1 MNAASGQPSHAHQ
14 GCHPERSE
22 GPVQLATAPAG
33 LYAVPN
39 PDGNAIAD
47 PRTAATHFPSP
58 LVIPNPHAK
67 RAGEGPY
74 ETCAA
79 AWTRPGV
86 PMLRAVPEDAIQ
98 FAPEPRPRSRTR
110 FVRSLPC
117 PPSSGR
123 IGMTITLGLEAMRN
137 PRQYAAPRLV
147 IPNPHAKRAGEG
159 PYETCAA
166 AWTQPGVA
174 MLRAAPEDA
183 IRLPSATSQKL
194 GPSPALLV
202 GQARDDIQNEPKSGN
217 PQASK

>member
-1 MNAASGQPSHAHQ
+1 LNAASGQPSHAHQ

-137 PRQYAAPRLV
+137 PRQSPLACHPGMQESLSRNRAFPVKYPFDRMFASFAAILNWAVR
-147 IPNPHAKRAGEG
+147 N
-159 PYETCAA
+159 
-166 AWTQPGVA
+166 
-174 MLRAAPEDA
+174 
-183 IRLPSATSQKL
+183 
-194 GPSPALLV
+194 
-202 GQARDDIQNEPKSGN
+202 SGL
-217 PQASK
+217 

>member
-1 MNAASGQPSHAHQ
+1 MP
-14 GCHPERSE
+14 P
-22 GPVQLATAPAG
+22 PG
-33 LYAVPN
+33 L
-39 PDGNAIAD
+39 
-47 PRTAATHFPSP
+47 S
-58 LVIPNPHAK
+58 
-67 RAGEGPY
+67 
-74 ETCAA
+74 
-79 AWTRPGV
+79 
-86 PMLRAVPEDAIQ
+86 
-98 FAPEPRPRSRTR
+98 SRTR
-110 FVRSLPC
+110 TRSGRGRDHTRRVQQHGRAQEHRCCMQPGRYDSVCPGAASEKQNSLRKVPPL

-166 AWTQPGVA
+166 AWTQPGVP